1 MAEYK
6 KSKLN
11 DDFDFKLFLFIAK
24 RNLKFIIVFFALLF
38 ALIFLYLRYT
48 LPVYE
53 ASCVVQINSDDKAQK
68 LFESKN
74 FYDEDIYRKIE
85 IMRSPVFMSR
95 VIEKLPLDVSVYVQG
110 NILNFELYDGA
121 PFHIQY
127 EIVDSLSYGTPFTLT
142 VGDSTCVIST
152 KNATGG
158 NDETEFRFQ
167 EMVSLPQLKFLLTP
181 ATGDVK
187 TFFAANSGKQFLVVF
202 NSLEDLANSYSQKI
216 SIAVLNDVA
225 KTIRISIRDL
235 NPRKAADLVNMV
247 AEEFAAFEV
256 EYQKESSN
264 SILDFIDTQLG
275 LVEEN
280 LDQTEDS
287 MRQGKTVGYDSTLDR
302 TSMQARLFELDN
314 LIATNSAELE
324 SLNIFYNTFESGN
337 SDFMVLLS
345 LLSGLESQV
354 YLSPYLQSLKELE
367 MKKQDLLVRITEN
380 STAVESVNSQ
390 IEFQKKII
398 RESTSGI
405 ITKLH
410 REQQRYISEKNK
422 ISRLLGRPLIDAPD
436 EQNRIERYYTVN
448 EKFYNQLIEKKIEYS
463 IAQAGYVSQLIVL
476 QPAQSN
482 YDPVFPNKKVIWIGL
497 FAFAFIFSLAFVIL
511 RYVLYNEVVSLRDV
525 KRLTSVPVLGVIP
538 KYNNYIPVS
547 QLIVDSRPKS
557 LLAESLRAIRT
568 NLQFIKNGGLPK
580 VIAVTS
586 TVSGEGK
593 TFVAINLA
601 GVLAFN
607 EKNVIVLD
615 FDLRKPKIHV
625 GFNTD
630 NTFGISSIL
639 LGMQTADEC
648 IKQSNIPNL
657 HYITAGPTPLNPSEL
672 ILSEKMDDLVNYLK
686 EKYSYIILDTPPI
699 GLVSDAMK
707 PLQFADYP
715 IYIVRAGFSKRSY
728 IYNIEKLYHEN
739 NLRYLSLILNSVD
752 PEVTGA
758 GSSEGFAYGYGFGY
772 GYGNNKHGYYD
783 EEEIKR
789 IGWFGRLRDKFRKK

>member
-11 DDFDFKLFLFIAK
+11 DDFDFKLFLFIAR
-24 RNLKFIIVFFALLF
+24 RNLKFILVFFALLF
-38 ALIFLYLRYT
+38 ALIFMYLRYT

-53 ASCVVQINSDDKAQK
+53 ASSVVQINSDDKAQK

-85 IMRSPVFMSR
+85 IMRSPVFMER
-95 VIEKLPLDVSVYVQG
+95 VIEKLPLDVSIFVKG

-127 EIVDSLSYGTPFTLT
+127 QIVDSLSYGTPYSLT
-142 VGDSTCVIST
+142 VGDSTFVIST
-152 KNATGG
+152 KTAGG
-158 NDETEFRFQ
+158 TESETEFRFH
-167 EMVSLPQLKFLLTP
+167 ETVSLPQVNFLLTP
-181 ATGDVK
+181 VAGDAK
-187 TFFAANSGKQFLVVF
+187 SFFAANNGKQFLIVF
-202 NSLEDLANSYSQKI
+202 NSVKDLANSYSQKI
-216 SIAVLNDVA
+216 NIAVLNDVA
-225 KTIRISIRDL
+225 KTIRISIRDM
-235 NPRKAADLVNMV
+235 NPRKAADLVNKV

-275 LVEEN
+275 LVEDN

-287 MRQGKTVGYDSTLDR
+287 MRQGKNMSFDSTLDR
-302 TSMQARLFELDN
+302 SSLQARLFELDN
-314 LIATNSAELE
+314 LLAANISELE
-324 SLNIFYNTFESGN
+324 SLDRFYNTFESGN
-337 SDFMVLLS
+337 SDFVVLLS

-354 YLSPYLQSLKELE
+354 YLAPYLQSLKELE
-367 MKKQDLLVRITEN
+367 MKKQDLLVHITEN

-390 IEFQKKII
+390 IDFQKRII
-398 RESTSGI
+398 RESASGI
-405 ITKLH
+405 IAKLR
-410 REQQRYISEKNK
+410 REQQRYIAEKNK
-422 ISRLLGRPLIDAPD
+422 ISRLLGRPLVNAPD

-476 QPAQSN
+476 QPAQPD
-482 YDPVFPNKKVIWIGL
+482 YKPVFPNKKVIWIGVI
-497 FAFAFIFSLAFVIL
+497 AFAFILSLAFIIL

-538 KYNNYIPVS
+538 KYKNYIPVS

-568 NLQFIKNGGLPK
+568 NLQFVKNGGLPK
-580 VIAVTS
+580 VISVTS

-607 EKNVIVLD
+607 EKSVIVLD
-615 FDLRKPKIHV
+615 FDLRKPKIHL

-630 NTFGISSIL
+630 NETGISSIL
-639 LGMQTADEC
+639 LGLQNADEC

-672 ILSEKMDDLVNYLK
+672 ILSEKMDELISYLK

-715 IYIVRAGFSKRSY
+715 IYIVRASFSKRSY

-783 EEEIKR
+783 EDEIKR
-789 IGWFGRLRDKFRKK
+789 SGWFQRLRDKFRKK